1 MRFTMESAKPI
12 DNPTPMQLQKCLRK
26 LKLAGKHEYAVL
38 EDPDGN
44 YVQVAGGGVACML
57 EMRRTQPL
65 KHFRAFQDKHHPVFR
80 DGTKLRFA
88 GSEVTLSS
96 NEWLTIDQVIE
107 VFLGF
112 HAGSPWPA
120 WVKWRDISDVVL

>member
-1 MRFTMESAKPI
+1 
-12 DNPTPMQLQKCLRK
+12 
-26 LKLAGKHEYAVL
+26 
-38 EDPDGN
+38 
-44 YVQVAGGGVACML
+44 ML